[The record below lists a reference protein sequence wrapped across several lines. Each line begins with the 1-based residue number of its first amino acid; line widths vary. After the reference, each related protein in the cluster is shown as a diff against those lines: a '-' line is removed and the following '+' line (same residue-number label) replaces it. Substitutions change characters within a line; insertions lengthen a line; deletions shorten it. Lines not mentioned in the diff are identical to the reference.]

1 MEGGEEEEQCGTKT
15 QIRSD
20 EGQGAGA
27 YCSRSDLGSLQISRP
42 GGKVFINAS
51 TQLREKKD
59 CC

>member
-20 EGQGAGA
+20 EGQEAGA

-51 TQLREKKD
+51 T
-59 CC
+59 